1 MIACDVKIQPE
12 KKKMCV
18 VKFLLTYKEVHE
30 LKSYWCGWFVL
41 ICVKQA
47 NTVFFVKHKHCFN
60 LGQI

>member
-30 LKSYWCGWFVL
+30 LKSY
-41 ICVKQA
+41 
-47 NTVFFVKHKHCFN
+47 
-60 LGQI
+60 